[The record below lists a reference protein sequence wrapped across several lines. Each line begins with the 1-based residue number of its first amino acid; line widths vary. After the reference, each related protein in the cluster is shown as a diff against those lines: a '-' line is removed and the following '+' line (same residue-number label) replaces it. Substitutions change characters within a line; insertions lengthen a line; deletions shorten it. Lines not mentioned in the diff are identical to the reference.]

1 MFIYIKNNIK
11 NTYFETEVELDENY
25 NVGLTYEDYLNGDWV
40 KLNDQQLN
48 FKEEHPTA
56 TVEEVFNLKLKEQD
70 QADLILA
77 AKIKKINTINKYD
90 KSNNVNSF
98 IYKGQEMWLS
108 REDRI
113 VLKDRFEREKSNSVE
128 ITNLYY
134 NGYAINITPD
144 EGIYLIDSISAYADK
159 CFDNTQ
165 KNISLVNA
173 CMSVEEVNAID
184 ITAGYPD
191 KLIFE

>member
-1 MFIYIKNNIK
+1 MKQFTKNNEIK
-11 NTYFETEVELDENY
+11 YANRIVVIKDGMQIINPTEEM
-25 NVGLTYEDYLNGDWV
+25 
-40 KLNDQQLN
+40 
-48 FKEEHPTA
+48 
-56 TVEEVFNLKLKEQD
+56 
-70 QADLILA
+70 ILA
-77 AKIKKINTINKYD
+77 DGWVEYVAPTPQEPSEEEKLQNAKNRKIIEINSYD
-90 KSNNVNSF
+90 TSDNVNSF
-98 IYKGQEMWLS
+98 TYKGTEMWLS

-165 KNISLVNA
+165 KNISLSNA
-173 CMSVEEVNAID
+173 CMSVEEVESID
-184 ITAGYPD
+184 VTAGYPD
-191 KLIFE
+191 KLNFE

>member
-1 MFIYIKNNIK
+1 MKLYTKDGQIKYANRIVVIK
-11 NTYFETEVELDENY
+11 DGLQIINPTEEM
-25 NVGLTYEDYLNGDWV
+25 
-40 KLNDQQLN
+40 
-48 FKEEHPTA
+48 
-56 TVEEVFNLKLKEQD
+56 
-70 QADLILA
+70 ILA
-77 AKIKKINTINKYD
+77 DGWVEYVAPVPQEPSEEEKLQNAKNRKIIEINSYD
-90 KSNNVNSF
+90 TSDNVNSF
-98 IYKGQEMWLS
+98 IYKGTEMWLS

-113 VLKDRFEREKSNSVE
+113 VLKDRFDREKSNSIE

-173 CMSVEEVNAID
+173 CMSVEEVESID
-184 ITAGYPD
+184 VTAGYPD
-191 KLIFE
+191 KLNFE

>member
-1 MFIYIKNNIK
+1 MKQYTKDGQIKSANRIVVIK
-11 NTYFETEVELDENY
+11 DGMQIINPTEEM
-25 NVGLTYEDYLNGDWV
+25 
-40 KLNDQQLN
+40 
-48 FKEEHPTA
+48 
-56 TVEEVFNLKLKEQD
+56 
-70 QADLILA
+70 ILA
-77 AKIKKINTINKYD
+77 DGWVEYVAPTPQEPSEEEKLQNAKNRKIIEINSYD
-90 KSNNVNSF
+90 TSDNVNSF
-98 IYKGQEMWLS
+98 TYKGTEMWLS

-173 CMSVEEVNAID
+173 CMSVEEVESID
-184 ITAGYPD
+184 VTAGYPD
-191 KLIFE
+191 KLNFE

>member
-1 MFIYIKNNIK
+1 MKLYTKDGQTKYDNQIVIIKDGMQIINPTEEQILADGWVEYVAPTPQEPTEEEKLQQVK
-11 NTYFETEVELDENY
+11 NT
-25 NVGLTYEDYLNGDWV
+25 
-40 KLNDQQLN
+40 
-48 FKEEHPTA
+48 
-56 TVEEVFNLKLKEQD
+56 
-70 QADLILA
+70 
-77 AKIKKINTINKYD
+77 KIAEISAYD
-90 KSNNVNSF
+90 VSDNVNF
-98 IYKGQEMWLS
+98 FTYKGQIMWLS

>member
-1 MFIYIKNNIK
+1 MKLYTKDGQIEYANRIVVIKDGMQIINPTEEQILADGWVEYVAPTPQEPTEEEKLQQAK
-11 NTYFETEVELDENY
+11 NT
-25 NVGLTYEDYLNGDWV
+25 
-40 KLNDQQLN
+40 
-48 FKEEHPTA
+48 
-56 TVEEVFNLKLKEQD
+56 
-70 QADLILA
+70 
-77 AKIKKINTINKYD
+77 KIAEISAYD
-90 KSNNVNSF
+90 VSDNVNSF
-98 IYKGQEMWLS
+98 TYKDQIMWLS

>member
-1 MFIYIKNNIK
+1 MKLYTKNNEIK
-11 NTYFETEVELDENY
+11 YANRIVVIKDGMQIINPTE
-25 NVGLTYEDYLNGDWV
+25 
-40 KLNDQQLN
+40 
-48 FKEEHPTA
+48 
-56 TVEEVFNLKLKEQD
+56 EQ
-70 QADLILA
+70 ILA
-77 AKIKKINTINKYD
+77 DGWVEYVAPTPQEPTEEEKLQQAKDKKIAEISAYD
-90 KSNNVNSF
+90 VSSNVNSF
-98 IYKGQEMWLS
+98 TYKGQTMWLS

>member
-1 MFIYIKNNIK
+1 MKQYTKDGQIKYANRIVVIK
-11 NTYFETEVELDENY
+11 DGMQIINPTEEM
-25 NVGLTYEDYLNGDWV
+25 
-40 KLNDQQLN
+40 
-48 FKEEHPTA
+48 
-56 TVEEVFNLKLKEQD
+56 
-70 QADLILA
+70 ILA
-77 AKIKKINTINKYD
+77 DGWVEYVAPTPQEPSEEEKLQNAKNRKIIEINSYD
-90 KSNNVNSF
+90 TSDNVNSF
-98 IYKGQEMWLS
+98 TYKGTEMWLS

-165 KNISLVNA
+165 KNISLANA
-173 CMSVEEVNAID
+173 CMSVEEVESID
-184 ITAGYPD
+184 VTAGYPD
-191 KLIFE
+191 KLNFE

>member
-1 MFIYIKNNIK
+1 MKRYAKDNEIKYANRIVVIKDGMQIINPTEEMILADGWVEYIALTPQEPTEEEKLQNVKNIK
-11 NTYFETEVELDENY
+11 IAEIS
-25 NVGLTYEDYLNGDWV
+25 
-40 KLNDQQLN
+40 
-48 FKEEHPTA
+48 A
-56 TVEEVFNLKLKEQD
+56 
-70 QADLILA
+70 
-77 AKIKKINTINKYD
+77 YD
-90 KSNNVNSF
+90 VSDNVNSF
-98 IYKGQEMWLS
+98 TYKGVNMWLS

-113 VLKDRFEREKSNSVE
+113 VLKDRFEREKENNIE

-165 KNISLVNA
+165 KNVSLVNA